1 MGGDATAR
9 CNLGIEEAEAGN
21 MDRVLRH
28 WMIAARDG
36 ESDSLTNIKYFC
48 FDGLVTRDYY
58 AKALRSYRTYL
69 DEIRSDQRDEAAA
82 SNDRYKYYESAV

>member
-1 MGGDATAR
+1 
-9 CNLGIEEAEAGN
+9 
-21 MDRVLRH
+21 
-28 WMIAARDG
+28 MIAARDG

-69 DEIRSDQRDEAAA
+69 DEIKSGQRDEAAA
-82 SNDRYKYYESAV
+82 FRDDYKYYESGF